1 MPLSTGGER
10 LLFGGVPAAGGPIQ
24 TDEDICALLGVV
36 ADETVDEAA
45 MEDLFREILVAPP
58 TPSST
63 APILMGDGSE
73 VPRRDEDSTDANTDV
88 NVSKELEREIQ
99 RLFDLVPVAGITP
112 GFTCDGV
119 PPPLAEEKDNT
130 ALELDLGV
138 WEASIGLVQPV
149 F

>member
-1 MPLSTGGER
+1 LPLSTGGER
-10 LLFGGVPAAGGPIQ
+10 LLFGGVPAAGVPMQ
-24 TDEDICALLGVV
+24 TDEDIYALLGVV

-45 MEDLFREILVAPP
+45 MEELFREILVAPP

-63 APILMGDGSE
+63 APLLMSDKAE
-73 VPRRDEDSTDANTDV
+73 VPRWDDDSADANADAHV
-88 NVSKELEREIQ
+88 GNEIEIEMQ
-99 RLFDLVPVAGITP
+99 RLFDLVPVAGTTI
-112 GFTCDGV
+112 DGV
-119 PPPLAEEKDNT
+119 PPPPAEEKDNI